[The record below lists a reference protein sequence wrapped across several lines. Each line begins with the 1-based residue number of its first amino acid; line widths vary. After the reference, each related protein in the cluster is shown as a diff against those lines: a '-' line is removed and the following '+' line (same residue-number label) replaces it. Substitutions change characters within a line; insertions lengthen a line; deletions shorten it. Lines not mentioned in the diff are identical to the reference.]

1 MDLLSGIYYT
11 YLYIIIEIIQTLPV
25 IISHIINGITEL
37 LLHGKLYRGSS
48 ECPWDTT
55 TISAETKYL
64 ILHLTVFPFLPCLP
78 PPQAFAAVHQLNQPV
93 CASSHWRCN
102 PSRAKWYLPTIK
114 KEFSMPPAHWWL
126 SCHPMANTCS
136 QCPSLEPLGS
146 SCRLILL
153 LLHPSALSKD

>member
-25 IISHIINGITEL
+25 IISHIINGTTEL

-64 ILHLTVFPFLPCLP
+64 ILHLTVFPPPACHHHKPFLLCISFVNPAVP
-78 PPQAFAAVHQLNQPV
+78 AVH
-93 CASSHWRCN
+93 WRSN
-102 PSRAKWYLPTIK
+102 PSRAKCYLPTIK
-114 KEFSMPPAHWWL
+114 RSFPCPPLPADSSSIPWLMPA
-126 SCHPMANTCS
+126 
-136 QCPSLEPLGS
+136 
-146 SCRLILL
+146 
-153 LLHPSALSKD
+153 PSAHVWNP